1 MQLRHWLII
10 TNGHQLEAHVRY
22 SLLTD
27 FHPNISSLYQQQ
39 NSYSA
44 LQDVVYLIDFKFIII
59 Y

>member
-22 SLLTD
+22 LLLTD

-44 LQDVVYLIDFKFIII
+44 LQDVVYLIDF
-59 Y
+59 